1 MPALEMTN
9 PAALPADW
17 RDFLALTKPRVM
29 SLVVFTGLCGLL
41 AAPELPPLVLGFTA
55 ILCIALGAGACGALN
70 QWYEADLDA
79 QDAAH
84 RQAPAS
90 RRAGWTAQAA
100 LHFGVGLG
108 AFSVLL
114 MGLATNWLAAVLLAA
129 SILFYVL
136 VYTVWLKPRTAQN
149 IVIGGAAGAF
159 PPLIGWVA
167 ATGHFAALPL
177 LLFAII
183 FLWTPPHFWALS
195 LFVRSDYAA
204 AGIPML
210 PVVAGVEQHAPA
222 DFPLQPADGRRGG
235 RAMAARP
242 DRPDLWR
249 ARGDP
254 QRRYSVML
262 AARVLAN
269 RATEPARMAPR
280 SICSAIRC
288 FYLFALFT
296 RRSSPTAGCRGEA
309 RGRTDP
315 QRQRDRA
322 RIMALLL
329 GAFVVLLFFITI
341 AKTGMNW

>member
-1 MPALEMTN
+1 MPTLELTN
-9 PAALPADW
+9 PAVLPADW

-41 AAPELPPLVLGFTA
+41 ASPVQLPAVLSFTA

-70 QWYEADLDA
+70 QWYEVEVDA
-79 QDAAH
+79 KMRRTAKRPLPSGRMD
-84 RQAPAS
+84 RQS
-90 RRAGWTAQAA
+90 A

-108 AFSVLL
+108 SFSVLL
-114 MGLATNWLAAVLLAA
+114 MGLATNWLAAVLLGI

-167 ATGHFAALPL
+167 ATGHFAALPV

-210 PVVAGVEQHAPA
+210 PVVSGIEST
-222 DFPLQPADGRRGG
+222 RRQILLYSLP
-235 RAMAARP
+235 MAAAAIAPWPLGLAGPIYGISAAILSFVFVVLSTRV
-242 DRPDLWR
+242 
-249 ARGDP
+249 AASKVADP
-254 QRRYSVML
+254 SKMDAEKHLFAYSV
-262 AARVLAN
+262 
-269 RATEPARMAPR
+269 
-280 SICSAIRC
+280 
-288 FYLFALFT
+288 FYLFALF
-296 RRSSPTAGCRGEA
+296 AVLVA
-309 RGRTDP
+309 
-315 QRQRDRA
+315 DRW
-322 RIMALLL
+322 LP
-329 GAFVVLLFFITI
+329 
-341 AKTGMNW
+341 W

>member
-1 MPALEMTN
+1 MPAIEMTN

-17 RDFLALTKPRVM
+17 RDILALTKPRVM

-79 QDAAH
+79 KMRRTAKRPLPAGRMD
-84 RQAPAS
+84 RQS
-90 RRAGWTAQAA
+90 A
-100 LHFGVGLG
+100 LHFGVGL
-108 AFSVLL
+108 AFFSVLL
-114 MGLATNWLAAVLLAA
+114 MGLATNWAAALLLAA

-210 PVVAGVEQHAPA
+210 PVVAGIPNTRRQIFLYTLPMVAAAVAPW
-222 DFPLQPADGRRGG
+222 PLGLAGETYGISAAILSFVFVVLSGRV
-235 RAMAARP
+235 AA
-242 DRPDLWR
+242 
-249 ARGDP
+249 
-254 QRRYSVML
+254 STT
-262 AARVLAN
+262 
-269 RATEPARMAPR
+269 TEPAQMGPEKHLFAY
-280 SICSAIRC
+280 SV
-288 FYLFALFT
+288 FYLFALF
-296 RRSSPTAGCRGEA
+296 AVLVA
-309 RGRTDP
+309 
-315 QRQRDRA
+315 DRWLA
-322 RIMALLL
+322 
-329 GAFVVLLFFITI
+329 
-341 AKTGMNW
+341 